1 MSTSRRRTDAEF
13 IAADGDPLSDDDLS
27 HAGSDS
33 DEGPS
38 SRPQRDRRAPK
49 RLEEEQEEPEEPE
62 KGQPKKRKGLVR
74 GKQSSKGKGR
84 AWEGDFEHTWDNVQE
99 DERGT
104 LEGAVSGALLSGKTR
119 RYVVVLLPCC
129 TRPS

>member
-1 MSTSRRRTDAEF
+1 MSTSRRRTDADF

-49 RLEEEQEEPEEPE
+49 RLEDEQEEPDE
-62 KGQPKKRKGLVR
+62 GQPKKRKGLVR

-119 RYVVVLLPCC
+119 RYALLLESCC
-129 TRPS
+129 TRSN